1 MNIPL
6 IDGTIYWTNGF
17 YKNLRVW
24 DGDLISID
32 TIEEIERLYSD
43 EQIVKITGLIAY
55 YPLKGQGYFIKDGQC
70 VKGVNFFK
78 VPGRYSDSLKIDV
91 SSLNLNESSSINGVT
106 VTFWIR
112 PFAFVDKI
120 FEYYEGYSVLK
131 YNGDNINDKD
141 TFGLSLIIGSTEDT
155 RKTYA
160 IDNNFRDKI
169 GIWSYISLAYH
180 RYKTEDSII

>member
-43 EQIVKITGLIAY
+43 DQIVKITGLIAY
-55 YPLKGQGYFIKDGQC
+55 YPLKGQGFFIKDGQC
-70 VKGVNFFK
+70 IQRVNFFK
-78 VPGRYSDSLKIDV
+78 VPGRYDRSLQIDV
-91 SSLNLNESSSINGVT
+91 NSLNLNESSSINGVT

-131 YNGDNINDKD
+131 YNGDDINDKD

-180 RYKTEDSII
+180 RYKTEDSIN